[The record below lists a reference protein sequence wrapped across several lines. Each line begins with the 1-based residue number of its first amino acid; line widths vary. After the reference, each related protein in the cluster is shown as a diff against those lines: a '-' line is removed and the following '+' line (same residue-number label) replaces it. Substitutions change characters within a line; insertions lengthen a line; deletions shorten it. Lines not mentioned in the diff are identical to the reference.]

1 MLRFGVVGKI
11 RSGKSTVA
19 KLLGNK
25 IGDEFGGHCKIE
37 FSDALREVTDI
48 VYPET
53 KGTKDRE
60 KLIAVGQHM
69 RKLDKDVWVN
79 IVERKIKE
87 VENEFGKDMPIIVS
101 SVRQPNEV
109 EMLERNGFV
118 LIKVEADEDIR
129 IQRCLNAGDSFN
141 IESFNDYTETALDD
155 VGFDYVIKNNEGLEH
170 LKKCIDYIVE
180 LEKCGAED
188 FMKIL
193 DDIEKRME
201 EDN

>member
-1 MLRFGVVGKI
+1 MLRFGIVGKI

-19 KLLGNK
+19 KLLGKK
-25 IGDEFGGHCKIE
+25 IGDELGGYCKIE

-69 RKLDKDVWVN
+69 RKLDKDIWVN

-87 VENEFGKDMPIIVS
+87 VENEFGKDVPIIVS

-129 IQRCLNAGDSFN
+129 IQRCLDAGDSFS
-141 IESFNDYTETALDD
+141 IESFNDYTETALDGMD
-155 VGFDYVIKNNEGLEH
+155 FEYVIKNNEGLEH
-170 LKKCIDYIVE
+170 LKKCINHIVE
-180 LEKCGAED
+180 LEQFCAED

-193 DDIEKRME
+193 DNIERRVE
-201 EDN
+201 EDS

>member
-19 KLLGNK
+19 DLLAK
-25 IGDEFGGHCKIE
+25 RISDEFLGYCKIE
-37 FSDALREVTDI
+37 FSDALKEVTDI
-48 VYPET
+48 LYPET
-53 KGTKDRE
+53 KDTKDRE

-69 RKLDKDVWVN
+69 RKLDTDVWVN

-87 VENEFGKDMPIIVS
+87 VENEYGENMPIIVS

-129 IQRCLNAGDSFN
+129 IQRCLDAGDSFS

-155 VGFDYVIKNNEGLEH
+155 MDFEYVIKNNESLEH
-170 LKKCIDYIVE
+170 LKKCINHIVE
-180 LEKCGAED
+180 LEQFCAED

-193 DDIEKRME
+193 DGLERVN